1 VNMVC
6 NVPRVPVKGLRVLV
20 VVWLRV
26 PFWDDAK
33 SLGRWFTTF

>member
-1 VNMVC
+1 MVC
-6 NVPRVPVKGLRVLV
+6 NVPGYQLKFVRFEVLA